1 MQNAPR
7 RTTWNLM
14 VQNIQ
19 WTPSKKKKRKEKI
32 YGIPLALSR
41 KYIWAIM
48 QLSGTVM
55 PAKSDCEVMFCLQS
69 YQGLIIDDMINTQ
82 IIYRFAL
89 AQVRCTR

>member
-1 MQNAPR
+1 MFYL
-7 RTTWNLM
+7 TI
-14 VQNIQ
+14 V
-19 WTPSKKKKRKEKI
+19 SKT
-32 YGIPLALSR
+32 YV
-41 KYIWAIM
+41 
-48 QLSGTVM
+48 TVM